1 MLVHPNKENID
12 AVTGGRLE
20 FFLGQA
26 KERVGRFLMYVKGH
40 NENTP
45 PEAGEDL
52 DSAISEGTKVLTP
65 FGEIGLNF
73 IFGIHNGDIA
83 AWAVFSDRDVLADTL
98 EKRVLLAV
106 RLGDNGWVGPHGN
119 GYHDFRGHPSFDA
132 VVSEALGNK
141 VKLNTERLMALQ

>member
-20 FFLGQA
+20 LYLGQA
-26 KERVGRFLMYVKGH
+26 KERVGRFLMHVKGY

-45 PEAGEDL
+45 PAAGEDQEA
-52 DSAISEGTKVLTP
+52 AISEGTKVLTP
-65 FGEIGLNF
+65 LGEIGLNF
-73 IFGIHNGDIA
+73 VFGIHNGDIT
-83 AWAVFSDRDVLADTL
+83 AWALFSDRDVLADTPK
-98 EKRVLLAV
+98 KRVLLAV

-119 GYHDFRGHPSFDA
+119 GYQDLRGHPSFDA

-141 VKLNTERLMALQ
+141 VKLNTERLIALK